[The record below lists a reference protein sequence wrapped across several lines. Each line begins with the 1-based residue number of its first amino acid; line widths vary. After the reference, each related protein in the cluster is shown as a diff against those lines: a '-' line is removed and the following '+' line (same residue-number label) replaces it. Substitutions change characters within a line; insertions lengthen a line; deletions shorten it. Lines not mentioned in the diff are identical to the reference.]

1 MEAIKNESI
10 SEDWKI
16 CKIRTD
22 KVDGVDGAKS
32 KDISTTDDENAII
45 MNTTSLIFLY
55 MIGNININQVEKL
68 ECWNDFPKSKNFL
81 EENSLKADKDTKIK
95 NGISFNIRPNIK
107 KKPYSSG
114 NI

>member
-1 MEAIKNESI
+1 MKNESI
-10 SEDWKI
+10 SEDWNI

-32 KDISTTDDENAII
+32 KDISTTDDENAMII
-45 MNTTSLIFLY
+45 KITSLIFLY

-68 ECWNDFPKSKNFL
+68 ECWNDLPKSKNFD

>member
-1 MEAIKNESI
+1 
-10 SEDWKI
+10 
-16 CKIRTD
+16 
-22 KVDGVDGAKS
+22 
-32 KDISTTDDENAII
+32 
-45 MNTTSLIFLY
+45 

-68 ECWNDFPKSKNFL
+68 ECWNDFPKSKNFV
-81 EENSLKADKDTKIK
+81 EENPLKADKDTNTK

>member
-1 MEAIKNESI
+1 MKNESM

-22 KVDGVDGAKS
+22 KVEGVDGAKS

-45 MNTTSLIFLY
+45 IKTTSLIFLY
-55 MIGNININQVEKL
+55 MIGNININQEEKL
-68 ECWNDFPKSKNFL
+68 ECWNDFPKSKIFV
-81 EENSLKADKDTKIK
+81 EENSLKADKDTKMRK
-95 NGISFNIRPNIK
+95 GISFNIRPNIK

>member
-1 MEAIKNESI
+1 MKNESI

-22 KVDGVDGAKS
+22 KVEGVDGANS
-32 KDISTTDDENAII
+32 RDISTTDDENAMI

-55 MIGNININQVEKL
+55 MIGNINKNQVEKL
-68 ECWNDFPKSKNFL
+68 ECWNDFPKSNNFI
-81 EENSLKADKDTKIK
+81 EENSLKAVKDTKIR

-107 KKPYSSG
+107 NKPYSSG

>member
-1 MEAIKNESI
+1 M

-16 CKIRTD
+16 CRIRTD
-22 KVDGVDGAKS
+22 RVEGVDCAKS
-32 KDISTTDDENAII
+32 KDMSTTDDENAII
-45 MNTTSLIFLY
+45 IKITSLIFLY

-68 ECWNDFPKSKNFL
+68 VCWNDFPKSKNFV
-81 EENSLKADKDTKIK
+81 EENSLKADSDTKMR
-95 NGISFNIRPNIK
+95 NGISFKIRPNIK

>member
-1 MEAIKNESI
+1 
-10 SEDWKI
+10 
-16 CKIRTD
+16 
-22 KVDGVDGAKS
+22 
-32 KDISTTDDENAII
+32 
-45 MNTTSLIFLY
+45 

-68 ECWNDFPKSKNFL
+68 ECLNDFPKSKNFD
-81 EENSLKADKDTKIK
+81 EENSLKADKDTKTR